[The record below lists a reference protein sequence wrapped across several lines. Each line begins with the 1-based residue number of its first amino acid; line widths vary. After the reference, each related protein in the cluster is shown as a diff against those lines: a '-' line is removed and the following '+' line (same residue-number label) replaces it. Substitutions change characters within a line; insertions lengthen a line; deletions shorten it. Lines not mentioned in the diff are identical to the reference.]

1 MLTGLRVLLGRLGVV
16 ITALAGGRVLAEKTG
31 STPPAVVALHGWM
44 RSGADFARILA
55 GLDAVA
61 VHLPGF
67 GRVDPPPTAWGT
79 PEYAADIVAVLEE
92 TGPAVLLGHSFGGR
106 VAVRVAARRP
116 DLVRGLVLSGVPLL
130 RPGPAPRPPVGY
142 RVIRALARG
151 GIIPRSVLE
160 RRRERTGSA
169 DYRAARGVMRD
180 VFVTVV
186 NEDYRDDLAS
196 ITAPTR
202 FVWGALDDQA
212 PADAGR
218 AASELVAG
226 ARWREVPDA
235 GHLLGGALEA
245 AVGEE
250 LRDLLAEVGPRR

>member
-1 MLTGLRVLLGRLGVV
+1 M

-44 RSGADFARILA
+44 RSGADFTTILT

-61 VHLPGF
+61 VHFPGF

-79 PEYAADIVAVLEE
+79 PEYADDIVAVLEE
-92 TGPAVLLGHSFGGR
+92 TGPAVLVGHSFGGR

-130 RPGPAPRPPVGY
+130 RLRPAPAPPLGY
-142 RVIRALARG
+142 RIVRGLARRG
-151 GIIPRSVLE
+151 LIPQSVLE
-160 RRRERTGSA
+160 KQREKRGSA
-169 DYRAARGVMRD
+169 DYRAVSGVMRD

-186 NEDYRDDLAS
+186 NEDYRDDLAA
-196 ITAPTR
+196 ITAPAR

-212 PADAGR
+212 PPDAGR
-218 AASELVAG
+218 AASGLVAG
-226 ARWREVPDA
+226 ARWRDVPDA
-235 GHLLGGALEA
+235 GHLLEGPLAS
-245 AVGEE
+245 AVAEE
-250 LRDLLAEVGPRR
+250 LRALLADLAETEPRA